1 MKAIQFFAITALG
14 AALFASCSNEEEL
27 ATGSY
32 PSDNLIRVTAGVN
45 NDMTRSDEAVTPTS
59 LTQNFSLT
67 VVNNTNDKYSYANE
81 IFSPKGTEWSCGK
94 NLLWQNLSTPVEI
107 VALYPAKDAS
117 TFSGVYSKEDKSY
130 GTITYGVNSD
140 QSTAAEADDLLIYHN
155 ANFVPKN
162 DLKAEKLDIQFNHA
176 FCRVDIEVTIGT
188 EFNASTGLAENPIQR
203 IRVEG
208 TKTTADISFASA
220 EPFFTVTPSESGDA
234 TSITP
239 TQGDFTPA
247 ASATDQAVAKYSCIV
262 IPQTADLKVLLH
274 TSDREFE
281 WTGSQMALVS
291 GKQYTLQLNMKKSA
305 TARKFILRERESE
318 MITQKET
325 EHEEDDKTPL
335 HMGSQPAPG
344 RMQFGS

>member
-59 LTQNFSLT
+59 LTKNFSLT
-67 VVNNTNDKYSYANE
+67 VVNNNNANFSYANE
-81 IFSPKGTEWSCGK
+81 IFSLSGGTEWSCSNK
-94 NLLWQNLSTPVEI
+94 LLWQNLTTPVEI
-107 VALYPAKDAS
+107 VALYPATDAN

-130 GTITYGVNSD
+130 GTITYGVKSN
-140 QSTAAEADDLLIYHN
+140 QSTPDEADDLLLYHS

-162 DLKAEKLDIQFNHA
+162 DLKEEKLDIQFNHA

-188 EFNASTGLAENPIQR
+188 EFNANNGLAENPIQG
-203 IRVEG
+203 ISVGG
-208 TKTTADISFASA
+208 TQIAADIGLASA
-220 EPFFTVTPSESGDA
+220 SPTITAKGDA
-234 TSITP
+234 ASITP
-239 TQGDFTPA
+239 TPVDFTPA
-247 ASATDQAVAKYSCIV
+247 SNATAKAVARYSCIV
-262 IPQTADLKVLLH
+262 IPQTTALKVLLH

-281 WTGSQMALVS
+281 WTGSQMTLES

-305 TARKFILRERESE
+305 TARKFILRER
-318 MITQKET
+318 K
-325 EHEEDDKTPL
+325 
-335 HMGSQPAPG
+335 
-344 RMQFGS
+344 